1 MRLLAS
7 LLLVLAATAVQGGEV
22 IESHIEH
29 SGNRYSIRMVMH
41 VDVDATTVYN
51 TLTDYANFT
60 QLDESILES
69 TLVHAAHPHYQ
80 VRVVTNSCALFF
92 CKEMVVFE
100 NVKELPN
107 GVVQVDV
114 DPAQSDFHYGRM
126 LWQITPHENGTRVSF
141 DGELEPSFWVPPLLG
156 PMLFKSGFLKETRN
170 MIEGVERIAA
180 DPNTSATADIHNT
193 TPGVVPT
200 TRTP

>member
-1 MRLLAS
+1 MVMQLN
-7 LLLVLAATAVQGGEV
+7 VDAAT
-22 IESHIEH
+22 
-29 SGNRYSIRMVMH
+29 
-41 VDVDATTVYN
+41 VYD

-80 VRVVTNSCALFF
+80 VRVVTNSCAIIF

-100 NVKELPN
+100 NVQELP
-107 GVVQVDV
+107 GGYVQVDV

-141 DGELEPSFWVPPLLG
+141 DGELVPSFWVPPLLG
-156 PMLFKSGFLKETRN
+156 PALFKSGFLKETRN

-180 DPNTSATADIHNT
+180 DPNISATAEIHST
-193 TPGVVPT
+193 TPKVVP
-200 TRTP
+200 